1 MLTAGRN
8 ARSLRSVRLS
18 QDVRVDT
25 KLNKFLW
32 SQGVKAVPGR
42 VRVRLARKRNDDE
55 EASEKLYTL
64 CMHVPVERHQ
74 YKGLVTQ
81 NVDE

>member
-1 MLTAGRN
+1 
-8 ARSLRSVRLS
+8 
-18 QDVRVDT
+18 VDT

-32 SQGVKAVPGR
+32 SQGVKGVPGR

-55 EASEKLYTL
+55 EAADKLYTL
-64 CMHVPVERHQ
+64 CTHVPVERHA
-74 YKGLVTQ
+74 YKGLVTV